1 MNTIDLYWQA
11 LQLLTP
17 HMLVILGVLLTAV
30 WDLFFPKLRS
40 WTPWIAF
47 LSLLSAFG
55 SMSTQLNI
63 SQKLFGDLYSVDPL
77 SCVFGLIAI
86 ASGMLVVL
94 MTMGY
99 EHHFKTNRGEFY
111 AILLTAI
118 SAVMFLAG
126 STDLVML
133 FVSLETLSICCVV
146 LAGFQKGDVKSG
158 EASLKYLLS
167 TAATTATLL
176 YALSFVYGMT
186 GATSF
191 EGIAAKMEFSAQ
203 GMRSLLEFLI
213 IALTM
218 SAIGFKLSVVPF
230 HMWTPDVYEGAPT
243 PVTAFLSIG
252 SKAGGFVVALR
263 FLIQVFHSIYFDWV
277 VALAALAMVSM
288 IAGNLI
294 ALAQSS
300 FKRMLAYSSIA
311 HVGYILIGLVAF
323 TAEGV
328 QAMVFYIIVYGF
340 LNLAAFAG
348 AILVSNE
355 TGSDRIDDMAGLI
368 RKRPVLAILMSIAL
382 LNLAGLPIPPAGF
395 FAKLFIFKAGL
406 EGNPFLTD
414 PSAQN
419 AMLQHTALSNLNL
432 GWWLVAV
439 ALLTSIPAI
448 YYYCRV
454 VIKMIVPEPSEKV
467 AQLPATR
474 AFVGSPQEGPWV
486 ALLACTI
493 AIFAAGTF
501 LVDPIVGVSRKAAEA
516 IDPHKVRQMTLER
529 KRQERTITTGHNRRR
544 ILSANPTTETGLGN
558 LRTISD
564 AAANTDTLRG
574 IGDVE
579 GNPIVKSK
587 TRPATDSS
595 SKSKN
600 VQNVRDAQFVGSTE
614 TSAVR

>member
-1 MNTIDLYWQA
+1 MNTIELYNQA
-11 LQLLTP
+11 VGLLLP
-17 HMLVILGVLLTAV
+17 HILVIIGVLLTSI
-30 WDLFFPKLRS
+30 WDLFLPKLRH

-47 LSLLSAFG
+47 ISLLSAFWALT
-55 SMSTQLNI
+55 SQLDVN
-63 SQKLFGDLYSVDPL
+63 QKIFGDLYSVDPL
-77 SCVFGLIAI
+77 SVVFGLIAT
-86 ASGMLVVL
+86 GVGLLVVL
-94 MTMGY
+94 MTTGY

-118 SAVMFLAG
+118 VAVMFLAG
-126 STDLVML
+126 STDLIML

-176 YALSFVYGMT
+176 YALSFVYGLT

-191 EGIAAKMEFSAQ
+191 DGIAAKMEFSSQ
-203 GMRSLLEFLI
+203 GLRSLLEFLI
-213 IALTM
+213 IALTL

-277 VALAALAMVSM
+277 VVLAALAMVSM
-288 IAGNLI
+288 IGGNLI

-328 QAMVFYIIVYGF
+328 QAMIFYIIVYGF

-348 AILVSNE
+348 AILFQNE

-395 FAKLFIFKAGL
+395 FAKVFIFKAGL
-406 EGNPFLTD
+406 EGNQFLTD
-414 PSAQN
+414 PTAQN
-419 AMLQHTALSNLNL
+419 AMLQHTALNNLNL

-439 ALLTSIPAI
+439 ALVTSIPAI

-454 VIKMIVPEPSEKV
+454 IIKMIVPEPSEKV
-467 AQLPATR
+467 AQLPASR
-474 AFVGSPQEGPWV
+474 AFVGSPQEGTWV
-486 ALLACTI
+486 ALLACSV

-501 LVDPIVGVSRKAAEA
+501 LVDPIVSVSRKAAEV
-516 IDPHKVRQMTLER
+516 IDPQKVKQMTLER
-529 KRQERTITTGHNRRR
+529 KRQERLIGSNKVR
-544 ILSANPTTETGLGN
+544 IISANPTDETSLGN
-558 LRTISD
+558 LRSISD
-564 AAANTDTLRG
+564 AAGNTDTLRT
-574 IGDVE
+574 IGDAA
-579 GNPIVKSK
+579 GNSQAAIKKNSGRSSSIKSK
-587 TRPATDSS
+587 EVPS
-595 SKSKN
+595 
-600 VQNVRDAQFVGSTE
+600 VRDAKYVGSAI
-614 TSAVR
+614 SSVVN